1 MTEYDHGLYRRPG
14 SRFWWM
20 SFYCPDENGK
30 AVKIQKS
37 TKETSERKARKV
49 REAATG
55 AIANGARP
63 HLYDRVTFKD
73 LERGLLASYRVKGNR
88 STDRALRALTR

>member
-20 SFYCPDENGK
+20 SFYCPNENGK

-37 TKETSERKARKV
+37 TKETSKAKARKV
-49 REAATG
+49 RDATVG
-55 AIANGARP
+55 SIANGARL
-63 HLYDRVTFKD
+63 HMSEKVSFAD
-73 LERGLLASYRVKGNR
+73 L
-88 STDRALRALTR
+88 